1 MKTLK
6 ESILSRSSHGAEGF
20 KEQRRNEMIKQVIDK
35 VLNASSEFHMIWF
48 LERNNLRLDKN
59 TVKKIVNKL
68 KRVLPEGA
76 LFGMMSYGVPQ
87 IAKQQVEW
95 YNTINSYKY
104 AYYRIEIKYA
114 FRTTVRHMNG
124 MLTKTLIEDIICL
137 TEDSIYALDIPE
149 TKSILDELD
158 THFAKYVTQDEV
170 EIVDKYQLKSKIGG
184 RYRVYSF
191 KDLTKEFGDK
201 K

>member
-6 ESILSRSSHGAEGF
+6 ESILNHSSHGAEGF

-48 LERNNLRLDKN
+48 LERNNLRLDKD

-76 LFGMMSYGVPQ
+76 LFGMTSYGVPQ
-87 IAKQQVEW
+87 IAKQQAEW
-95 YNTINSYKY
+95 YNTVNRYRY
-104 AYYRIEIKYA
+104 AYYRIEIEYA
-114 FRTTVRHMNG
+114 LRS
-124 MLTKTLIEDIICL
+124 TLHNNSFTSRILLEDIICL

-149 TKSILDELD
+149 TKNILDELD
-158 THFAKYVTQDEV
+158 TQFAKYVTQDEV
-170 EIVDKYQLKSKIGG
+170 EIADKYQLKSKIGG

-191 KDLTKEFGDK
+191 KDLTKEFGDRK
-201 K
+201 

>member
-6 ESILSRSSHGAEGF
+6 ESILNHSSHGAEGF
-20 KEQRRNEMIKQVIDK
+20 REQRRNEMIKQVIDK
-35 VLNASSEFHMIWF
+35 VLNASSEFRMLWF
-48 LERNNLRLDKN
+48 LEGNNLRLNKD

-76 LFGMMSYGVPQ
+76 LFGMTSYGVPQ
-87 IAKQQVEW
+87 IAKQQTEW
-95 YNTINSYKY
+95 YDTVNSYKY

-158 THFAKYVTQDEV
+158 THFAKYTTQDKV
-170 EIVDKYQLKSKIGG
+170 EIVDKYSMESSIGG
-184 RYRVYSF
+184 KYRIYSF
-191 KDLTKEFGDK
+191 KDLIKEFVDRK
-201 K
+201 